1 MPDLRTMHEHPTLLL
16 PDHVLLPDGVHVQHA
31 VLVED
36 GRVAAVGPS
45 AKFRSTDAERI
56 PLPRRLLMPGFIDA
70 HHHLTQTF
78 GKSLVFGEPSEIF
91 RRVWVPME
99 AQLDAEAID
108 LAVRLGA
115 WESLRGGFTTVADA
129 GTRAAGDL
137 AQIADATSAVGLRC
151 VLGAIC
157 NDLAGDRPTATPDQ
171 VLSGAEHHLHRWSSH
186 ELVHPSLAV
195 SIPEAASAEALGA
208 LTQLAREA
216 HVPFQVHL
224 NEHLAAV
231 ERSLETTGMRPLER
245 MARLGALG
253 PETLAAHASLLTPH
267 EIALLRE
274 HDAAISYNPV
284 ASSWK
289 GNAVSPALLLD
300 ELGIRVGLGTDGTRS
315 DAFRLLD
322 AAETAQRLAHAMT
335 VGDSSCGGGWTWL
348 DQGLRGGADAVGLGG
363 AVGEI
368 TAGAYADLLVVNLD
382 VPELSP
388 SWDLP
393 WELVRLGNRDQIESV
408 VVHGRLRAEYGRP
421 VDWDGDAL
429 LEQIRLKADRVVAG
443 ASIHTI
449 DPSSQEHRARSEG
462 RRA

>member
-1 MPDLRTMHEHPTLLL
+1 MPALRTMHEHPTLLL
-16 PDHVLLPDGVHVQHA
+16 PDQVLLPDGVHAQHA
-31 VLVED
+31 VLVEH
-36 GRVAAVGPS
+36 GLVTGVGPAS
-45 AKFRSTDAERI
+45 QFQSTDAERI
-56 PLPRRLLMPGFIDA
+56 RLPRRLLMPGFIDA

-99 AQLDAEAID
+99 AQMDAEAID
-108 LAVRLGA
+108 LAVRLAA

-157 NDLAGDRPTATPDQ
+157 NDLAGDAATATPGQ
-171 VLSGAEHHLHRWSSH
+171 VLSSAEHHLHRWSTH

-195 SIPEAASAEALGA
+195 SIPEAASAEVLLAIA
-208 LTQLAREA
+208 QLAREA
-216 HVPFQVHL
+216 QVPFQVHL

-231 ERSLETTGMRPLER
+231 ERSLEKTGMRPLER
-245 MARLGALG
+245 MAQLGALG
-253 PETLAAHASLLTPH
+253 PEMLAAHATLLTPH

-274 HDAAISYNPV
+274 HGSAVSYNPV

-289 GNAVSPALLLD
+289 GNAVSPALLLA
-300 ELGIRVGLGTDGTRS
+300 ELGVRVGLGTDGTRS

-348 DQGLRGGADAVGLGG
+348 DQGLRGGADAVGMGG
-363 AVGEI
+363 AVGEL

-382 VPELSP
+382 VPELTP

-408 VVHGRLRAEYGRP
+408 VVHGKLRVDRGRP

-429 LEQIRLKADRVVAG
+429 LEQIRQKADRVLA
-443 ASIHTI
+443 AAPIHTI
-449 DPSSQEHRARSEG
+449 DPTSQEHRTRIEG